1 MHLVPYDRTLCV
13 PEYYKRVDMEKIK
26 AIRNEAVGQLE
37 NRIPLQK
44 LQENWDTIIPVNSLR
59 LFAVW

>member
-1 MHLVPYDRTLCV
+1 MHLVPYDRTLCA

-37 NRIPLQK
+37 NRIPLK
-44 LQENWDTIIPVNSLR
+44 DLAEKYDISLTN
-59 LFAVW
+59 AKG